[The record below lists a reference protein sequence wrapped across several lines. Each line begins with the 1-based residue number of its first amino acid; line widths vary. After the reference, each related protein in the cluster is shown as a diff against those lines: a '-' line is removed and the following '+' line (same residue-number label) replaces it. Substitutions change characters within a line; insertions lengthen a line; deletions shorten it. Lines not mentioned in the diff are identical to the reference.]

1 MRRPST
7 FVALLF
13 SGCLI
18 TSACSGSG
26 AGKNQSGP
34 ARYADNGTFTMALL
48 DDADGLDPY
57 RTGTGLYLVGLAYD
71 SLVNIRPDGTFVS
84 GVAKKWSADAHSAT
98 FTLRAGVTCSDGTP
112 LTAGQVAADMNFVGD
127 KANGS
132 ALYGRFTPPLPFRAA
147 GDDATGT
154 VTVTMAGKPFGFL
167 LHTLGLLP
175 IVCAKGLRDPKM
187 LKHATAGTGPYVL
200 SNAVPGQSYTF
211 TARKDYS
218 WGPAGAAT
226 GRPGAPR
233 SIVVRIITNETTGAN
248 LLLAGELNMAQ
259 VNGPDRA
266 RLRAKG
272 LKAIEAPQA
281 GAWLFFNHRGARPN
295 ADERVRRALV
305 ETLDLTQ
312 VVKVSTAQTGRAAR
326 GLTALEP
333 RVCGGD
339 TITGNLPG
347 HDVAGAGALL
357 DQAGWAKGPNGFRD
371 KDGKPLRIELSYVP
385 SFLPDG
391 KAAAE
396 LIAQQWESVGIDV
409 KTTPVTLTGL
419 VQVQKNGNFDVL
431 LQPFNSNLPSR
442 FVALLSGPT
451 PPQGNNFSGIDN
463 QTYDDLVTKA
473 SGITAPASCAYW
485 GQAEKALFQAVNVAP
500 ISERIG
506 YYFLNKAEATI
517 NGTTTLPDPTSIR
530 VLE

>member
-7 FVALLF
+7 LVALLF
-13 SGCLI
+13 SSCLI

-26 AGKNQSGP
+26 AGRHPSGP
-34 ARYADNGTFTMALL
+34 TRYADNGTFTMSQL
-48 DDADGLDPY
+48 DDTDGLDPY

-71 SLVNIRPDGTFVS
+71 SLLNIRQDGTFVS
-84 GVAKKWSADAHSAT
+84 GVAEKWSADAHSAT
-98 FTLRAGVTCSDGTP
+98 FTLRAGVTCADGTP

-147 GDDATGT
+147 GDDKTGT
-154 VTVTMAGKPFGFL
+154 ITVNMVGKPFGFL

-175 IVCAKGLRDPKM
+175 IVCSKGLRDPKV
-187 LKHATAGTGPYVL
+187 LKHATDGTGPYVL
-200 SNAVPGQSYTF
+200 SKALPGQSYTF
-211 TARKDYS
+211 TVRKNYT
-218 WGPAGAAT
+218 WGPAGAT
-226 GRPGAPR
+226 TSRPGAPR
-233 SIVVRIITNETTGAN
+233 TIVVRVITNETTAAN
-248 LLLAGELNMAQ
+248 LLLAGDLNMAQ
-259 VNGPDRA
+259 VNGQD
-266 RLRAKG
+266 RLRLQAKG

-305 ETLDLTQ
+305 EALDRAQ
-312 VVKVSTAQTGRAAR
+312 VVKVSTAQTGRAAT

-333 RVCGGD
+333 RACRGD
-339 TITGNLPG
+339 TIAGNLPE
-347 HDVAGAGALL
+347 HDVAGAEALL
-357 DQAGWAKGPNGFRD
+357 DQTGWTKGPDGVRV
-371 KDGKPLRIELSYVP
+371 KDGKPLRIQLYYIP

-391 KAAAE
+391 QAAAE
-396 LIAQQWESVGIDV
+396 LVAQQWHSVGIDV
-409 KTTPVTLTGL
+409 KVTAGTLTGL

-442 FVALLSGPT
+442 FVTLLSGPT
-451 PPQGNNFSGIDN
+451 PPQGTNFSGIGN
-463 QTYDDLVTKA
+463 QTYDNLVTKA
-473 SGITAPASCAYW
+473 SSMTAPASCTYW
-485 GQAEKALFQAVNVAP
+485 SQAEKALFQAVNVAP

-506 YYFLNKAEATI
+506 HYFLNRAEATI
-517 NGTTTLPDPTSIR
+517 NGTTTLPAPTSIR